1 MVAWMYEIFPSR
13 VQLDISR
20 VKYRVEH
27 EKRNPASTRAPALFP
42 TYHAYTFA

>member
-1 MVAWMYEIFPSR
+1 MVAWMYEIFSSR

-20 VKYRVEH
+20 VEQ
-27 EKRNPASTRAPALFP
+27 EKRNSASTRAPALFP